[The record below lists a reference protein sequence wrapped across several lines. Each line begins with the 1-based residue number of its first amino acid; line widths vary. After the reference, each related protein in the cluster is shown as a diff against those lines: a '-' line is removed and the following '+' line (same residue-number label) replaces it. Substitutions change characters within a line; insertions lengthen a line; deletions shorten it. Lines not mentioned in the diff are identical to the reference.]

1 MIHDL
6 QKKNPSI
13 KIYPVTD
20 ACFAEYGKVLS
31 GFDFSE
37 CIHIME
43 RREIPAEGNCYIAS
57 DDEMMATPL
66 AETLSSRFYGNMPIE
81 IGYCNGNTT
90 KLNALEYHKGSEIDA
105 AVTDL
110 VLLLDT
116 IKNIHGNT
124 LPSSGVKAF
133 YVPAGTAVELYGTT
147 LHFAPCK
154 VTEGG
159 YKCIVVLPAGTNAAL
174 ESIPEPLCDEDK
186 LLWMQNKWLIAH
198 EESIPAS
205 KGAYVG
211 ITGPNI
217 EIFY

>member
-1 MIHDL
+1 MINEL

-13 KIYPVTD
+13 TIHPVTD
-20 ACFAEYGKVLS
+20 ACFAEYGKVLT

-37 CIHIME
+37 CLDIMT
-43 RREIPAEGNCYIAS
+43 RRDVPAEGNCYVAS

-66 AETLSSRFYGNMPIE
+66 AEVLSNHFYAHMPIE
-81 IGYCNGNTT
+81 IGYCNGNGS
-90 KLNALEYHKGSEIDA
+90 KLNALEYHKGNEIDVA
-105 AVTDL
+105 ATDL

-116 IKNIHGNT
+116 IRNIHDNT

-154 VTEGG
+154 VSEAGF
-159 YKCIVVLPAGTNAAL
+159 KSIIVLPEGTNAAL
-174 ESIPEPLCDEDK
+174 EEIPEPLCDEDK

-198 EESIPAS
+198 AESIPAS

-217 EIFY
+217 EIFF

>member
-1 MIHDL
+1 MINDL

-13 KIYPVTD
+13 TIHSVTD
-20 ACFAEYGKVLS
+20 ACFAEYGKVLN
-31 GFDFSE
+31 GFDFGE
-37 CIHIME
+37 CMDIMS
-43 RREIPAEGNCYIAS
+43 RREVPAEGNCYVAS
-57 DDEMMATPL
+57 DNEMMATPL
-66 AETLSSRFYGNMPIE
+66 AEILSSRFYGHMPVE

-116 IKNIHGNT
+116 IKNIHDNT

-133 YVPAGTAVELYGTT
+133 FVPAGTAVELYGTT

-154 VTEGG
+154 VSDSG
-159 YKCIVVLPAGTNAAL
+159 YKCIVALPAGTNAELDA
-174 ESIPEPLCDEDK
+174 IPEPLCDEDK

-198 EESIPAS
+198 PESVPAS

-211 ITGPNI
+211 ITGENI

>member
-1 MIHDL
+1 MLDNL

-13 KIYPVTD
+13 VIHPVTD
-20 ACFAEYGKVLS
+20 ACFAEYGKVLN

-37 CIHIME
+37 CINIMSQ
-43 RREIPAEGNCYIAS
+43 RDVPADGNCYIAS
-57 DDEMMATPL
+57 DSEMMALPL
-66 AETLSSRFYGNMPIE
+66 AGILSTHFYGSMPVQ
-81 IGYCNGNTT
+81 IGYCNGNGS
-90 KLNALEYHKGSEIDA
+90 KLNALEYHKGSEIDVA
-105 AVTDL
+105 ATDL

-116 IKNIHGNT
+116 IKNIHNNT

-133 YVPAGTAVELYGTT
+133 FVPAGTAVELYGTT

-154 VTEGG
+154 VCDSGF
-159 YKCIVVLPAGTNAAL
+159 KSIIVLPAGTNAEL

-198 EESIPAS
+198 AESIPAS